1 MSLMDKETDK
11 KENGKD
17 NEKGIRFVGGNKDVI
32 LIIMAS
38 LAFILGL
45 VLRRAFMPYISRDY
59 SVFWEAWMN
68 ELDVNG
74 FKALAG
80 DFYDY
85 APSYLYLMWITVKT
99 GMNRMT
105 ALKIISIAFD
115 VVCAAVSGLIIYE
128 IKESKTLAVMAGAIV
143 WLSPVVISNSSM
155 WGQCDSIYTSFL
167 LLTLLFILKD
177 RSTPAM
183 IFFGIAFAFKMQTF
197 LYLPVI
203 ILLWLFKKTKTWE
216 FVLIPAIYFISIIPA
231 WIAGRP
237 FTKLLSIYFGQAEE
251 YSERL
256 SLKYPNIY
264 YIIGEFNLTDWYS
277 KTGIIFAV
285 CVLLLFM
292 TAVILKL
299 LNEKLT
305 PSLLLMIVYC
315 EGALALYF
323 LPQMHERY
331 GYFIEIIAILIAV
344 LNIRFFWVPVTQI
357 LVTFIT
363 YGYYY
368 NYDKEKLIPFPV
380 LSLAMLFI
388 MMFMIYKTFSLQE
401 TKQA

>member
-1 MSLMDKETDK
+1 
-11 KENGKD
+11 
-17 NEKGIRFVGGNKDVI
+17 
-32 LIIMAS
+32 
-38 LAFILGL
+38 
-45 VLRRAFMPYISRDY
+45 
-59 SVFWEAWMN
+59 
-68 ELDVNG
+68 
-74 FKALAG
+74 
-80 DFYDY
+80 
-85 APSYLYLMWITVKT
+85 
-99 GMNRMT
+99 
-105 ALKIISIAFD
+105 
-115 VVCAAVSGLIIYE
+115 
-128 IKESKTLAVMAGAIV
+128 
-143 WLSPVVISNSSM
+143 
-155 WGQCDSIYTSFL
+155 
-167 LLTLLFILKD
+167 
-177 RSTPAM
+177 
-183 IFFGIAFAFKMQTF
+183 
-197 LYLPVI
+197 
-203 ILLWLFKKTKTWE
+203 
-216 FVLIPAIYFISIIPA
+216 
-231 WIAGRP
+231 
-237 FTKLLSIYFGQAEE
+237 
-251 YSERL
+251 
-256 SLKYPNIY
+256 
-264 YIIGEFNLTDWYS
+264 
-277 KTGIIFAV
+277 
-285 CVLLLFM
+285 VLLLFM